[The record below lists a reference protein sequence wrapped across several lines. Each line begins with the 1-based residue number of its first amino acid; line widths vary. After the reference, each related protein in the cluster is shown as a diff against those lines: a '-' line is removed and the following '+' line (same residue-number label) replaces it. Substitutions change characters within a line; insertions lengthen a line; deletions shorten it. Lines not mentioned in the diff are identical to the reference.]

1 MASFL
6 RIPSDHIK
14 QPQLKTIKLRKIHF
28 PKHSNIVVLGEAI
41 SLKDS
46 KNCYSVL
53 PLSPVH
59 TKQVVFIQTASCVQ
73 LYTHSEKWRA
83 IFSERKKILKKARQT
98 GEDQS
103 DTTRHLVQKLAVL
116 LARGNASLLLNRMP
130 SFSSPDITG
139 VE

>member
-1 MASFL
+1 MDVTVINPLQQRLIRQAATSPGHAL
-6 RIPSDHIK
+6 NIAYN
-14 QPQLKTIKLRKIHF
+14 RKMDQ
-28 PKHSNIVVLGEAI
+28 SGEACR
-41 SLKDS
+41 KE
-46 KNCYSVL
+46 NMVFL
-53 PLSPVH
+53 PLPMETLGGWH
-59 TKQVVFIQTASCVQ
+59 EQTVKAV
-73 LYTHSEKWRA
+73 
-83 IFSERKKILKKARQT
+83 KKLAAAQARQT